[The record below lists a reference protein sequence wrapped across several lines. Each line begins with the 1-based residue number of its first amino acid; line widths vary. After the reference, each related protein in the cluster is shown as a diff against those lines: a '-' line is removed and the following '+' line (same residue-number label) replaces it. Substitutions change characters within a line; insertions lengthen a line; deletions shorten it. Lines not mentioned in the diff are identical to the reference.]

1 MINILDQTIVVSLR
15 NLNLQTG
22 VCAHDEV
29 LQLVQAVEDLILY
42 CPFWVLD
49 CCFFCLSC
57 FFSSTFF
64 FVILPVDYVI
74 QLVLFERPAPT
85 LDGIQKSL
93 KAEMSKVQ
101 R

>member
-42 CPFWVLD
+42 CPF
-49 CCFFCLSC
+49 
-57 FFSSTFF
+57 
-64 FVILPVDYVI
+64 
-74 QLVLFERPAPT
+74 
-85 LDGIQKSL
+85 
-93 KAEMSKVQ
+93 
-101 R
+101 